1 MENVDQDAHTTG
13 ETKRRDMTGHMH
25 SRSPSSSSVSLFF
38 FYLSLL
44 YRDFFFALPYLSQV
58 VFLKVFLLLGER
70 LYRHLR
76 AEPNLA
82 SHGGELKL
90 RFFFFQLSTF
100 NDMQQVKKKKTNFFS
115 LFKERQEVDNIPLRK
130 KIFREKKKSRMPSGG
145 STLLLPSDQKSAKK
159 KRESQSKK
167 EKKGQGQHLKQD
179 PPLCLEGSPFLEND
193 GIKKEKE
200 KRPPN
205 MEREEMSVSSFIR
218 QNNRRGQV
226 SERSLPRTISLLL
239 LLLLVINPI
248 IRDMRTTRQRDK
260 LYRKVYSLVVT
271 REPTAKTPIH
281 PEMLSLRRR
290 QYTDSFRERSR
301 DFSFFVYVFARL
313 SSYMIGREVWRAPC
327 TTQPNKRNGFPATH
341 RCSPFG
347 THT

>member
-1 MENVDQDAHTTG
+1 
-13 ETKRRDMTGHMH
+13 
-25 SRSPSSSSVSLFF
+25 
-38 FYLSLL
+38 
-44 YRDFFFALPYLSQV
+44 
-58 VFLKVFLLLGER
+58 
-70 LYRHLR
+70 
-76 AEPNLA
+76 
-82 SHGGELKL
+82 
-90 RFFFFQLSTF
+90 
-100 NDMQQVKKKKTNFFS
+100 
-115 LFKERQEVDNIPLRK
+115 
-130 KIFREKKKSRMPSGG
+130 
-145 STLLLPSDQKSAKK
+145 
-159 KRESQSKK
+159 
-167 EKKGQGQHLKQD
+167 
-179 PPLCLEGSPFLEND
+179 
-193 GIKKEKE
+193 
-200 KRPPN
+200 

-347 THT
+347 THTWRWPASSSSAWRRSDVTADVSLLLLTAR

>member
-1 MENVDQDAHTTG
+1 
-13 ETKRRDMTGHMH
+13 
-25 SRSPSSSSVSLFF
+25 
-38 FYLSLL
+38 
-44 YRDFFFALPYLSQV
+44 
-58 VFLKVFLLLGER
+58 
-70 LYRHLR
+70 
-76 AEPNLA
+76 
-82 SHGGELKL
+82 
-90 RFFFFQLSTF
+90 
-100 NDMQQVKKKKTNFFS
+100 
-115 LFKERQEVDNIPLRK
+115 
-130 KIFREKKKSRMPSGG
+130 MPSGG

-167 EKKGQGQHLKQD
+167 EKKRARSTFETRPATVPRGFSFSWKWWNQKRKKKGHQIWRERGNECFFLHPTKQPTRSGQWTLSSSYDFSAAAAASCYKSDH
-179 PPLCLEGSPFLEND
+179 PRYEND
-193 GIKKEKE
+193 TAE
-200 KRPPN
+200 
-205 MEREEMSVSSFIR
+205 
-218 QNNRRGQV
+218 
-226 SERSLPRTISLLL
+226 
-239 LLLLVINPI
+239 
-248 IRDMRTTRQRDK
+248 RDK

-347 THT
+347 THTWRWPASSSSAWRRSDVTADVSLLLLTAR